1 MEYNKVM
8 LIIKKMYV
16 NFNITSTLLQHF
28 FNTTFRNHWN
38 LMRVISEKVLK
49 QDLDRVSRDDWEDR
63 AHHFS

>member
-38 LMRVISEKVLK
+38 FMRVIREKVLK
-49 QDLDRVSRDDWEDR
+49 
-63 AHHFS
+63 